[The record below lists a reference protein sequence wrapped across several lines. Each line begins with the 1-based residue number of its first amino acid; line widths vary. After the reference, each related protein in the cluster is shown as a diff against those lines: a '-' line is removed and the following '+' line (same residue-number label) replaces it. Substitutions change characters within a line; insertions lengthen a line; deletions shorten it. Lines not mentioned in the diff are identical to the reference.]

1 MNRIRRRKGGALAP
15 LPTSPNIDDLAYRR
29 KPDVRDG
36 ASAPPLCL
44 RIRLT
49 QAKPLHTVPIPS
61 TVSLMAGPGHTAM
74 PRGDQTS
81 MSHAPRRAGQTRRSR
96 PHSWSKALAGQAS
109 PPSTFCSSDPVARE
123 PASSTSI
130 AQSDHPH
137 GPTSASSAEVNNT
150 SRTRVLHTRYWL
162 YSVGRFT
169 KAITCMQ
176 RFATCEQKSSVMCI
190 LRPWRGAA
198 CSHDHEV
205 FNAGSF
211 MLAQLG

>member
-1 MNRIRRRKGGALAP
+1 LNRIRRRKGGALAP
-15 LPTSPNIDDLAYRR
+15 LPTSPNIDDIGLRR

-61 TVSLMAGPGHTAM
+61 TASLMAGSGHTAM

-109 PPSTFCSSDPVARE
+109 PPSTFCSSQIDGLRVPCVSHQTAGDQHTPALDRAPVEAAVARTCDFRL
-123 PASSTSI
+123 AK
-130 AQSDHPH
+130 
-137 GPTSASSAEVNNT
+137 
-150 SRTRVLHTRYWL
+150 HT
-162 YSVGRFT
+162 T
-169 KAITCMQ
+169 KPL
-176 RFATCEQKSSVMCI
+176 V
-190 LRPWRGAA
+190 RGAWTWLHSTRTSPTA
-198 CSHDHEV
+198 
-205 FNAGSF
+205 
-211 MLAQLG
+211 

>member
-1 MNRIRRRKGGALAP
+1 MGHWPRFRPRQIGG
-15 LPTSPNIDDLAYRR
+15 

-49 QAKPLHTVPIPS
+49 QAKPLHTVPIP
-61 TVSLMAGPGHTAM
+61 TAQCL
-74 PRGDQTS
+74 PWPHPVTPPCHGDHQTS
-81 MSHAPRRAGQTRRSR
+81 MSHAPRRADQTRRSR
-96 PHSWSKALAGQAS
+96 PQSWSKALAGQGS
-109 PPSTFCSSDPVARE
+109 PPSTFCSPDPVARE

-137 GPTSASSAEVNNT
+137 GPTSASCAEVNNT
-150 SRTRVLHTRYWL
+150 SRTRVLHTRYWP
-162 YSVGRFT
+162 YSVSRFT

-176 RFATCEQKSSVMCI
+176 RFAPCERKSSVVCI

-205 FNAGSF
+205 FTAGSF